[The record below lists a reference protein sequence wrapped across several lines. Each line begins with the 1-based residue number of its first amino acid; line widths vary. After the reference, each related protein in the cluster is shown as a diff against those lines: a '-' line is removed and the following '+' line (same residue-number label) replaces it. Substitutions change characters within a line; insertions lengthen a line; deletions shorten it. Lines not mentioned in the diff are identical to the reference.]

1 MPFKCY
7 KKFYNYLYC
16 AYPNFILLL
25 RTMKAHVANI
35 TIELIIASL
44 CSLVFFSCSD
54 DERILH
60 YQHSIQVKPYSSVT
74 LKDTTLA
81 YVVVRAD
88 GALVDTLY
96 KNDESVNELFLVP
109 NLNAESTVFEIK
121 NNKSKDIITIE
132 YNIKPEPITGG
143 GGITTTLKL
152 LDIVH
157 TKNYIDSAVI
167 VNPIVKYNESIEN
180 VKIYIRN

>member
-1 MPFKCY
+1 
-7 KKFYNYLYC
+7 
-16 AYPNFILLL
+16 
-25 RTMKAHVANI
+25 
-35 TIELIIASL
+35 
-44 CSLVFFSCSD
+44 
-54 DERILH
+54 
-60 YQHSIQVKPYSSVT
+60 
-74 LKDTTLA
+74 
-81 YVVVRAD
+81 VVRAD